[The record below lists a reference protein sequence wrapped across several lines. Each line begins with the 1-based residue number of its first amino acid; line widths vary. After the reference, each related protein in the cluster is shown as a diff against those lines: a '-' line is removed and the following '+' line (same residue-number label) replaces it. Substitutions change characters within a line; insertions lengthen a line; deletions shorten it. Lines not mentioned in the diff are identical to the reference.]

1 MAEPGR
7 TIRELALAGIGV
19 IAAGTERAE
28 GLVNDLAA
36 RGGIEPA
43 TVYRE
48 LGLVTRAEYEELE
61 LRLAQL
67 EHRLRLLETER
78 QSLPP
83 ATP

>member
-1 MAEPGR
+1 MAEPVR
-7 TIRELALAGIGV
+7 TFRELALAGIGA

-28 GLVNDLAA
+28 ELVNDLAA

-48 LGLVTRAEYEELE
+48 LGLVTRAEVEDLE

-67 EHRLRLLETER
+67 EHRLRLLEDAR
-78 QSLPP
+78 SLPP